1 MSFARNIWGLAAVIV
16 GIASLYLLLPLGTA
30 LQFGGDEGYQLITSF
45 LMSKGFV
52 LYKEIWSDQ
61 PPVFVLLL
69 DWAFKMFNP
78 SILAARLL
86 AASFG
91 LLMFATFYEL
101 VRFRSDQWQALLAAF
116 LLLASPGALELSVS
130 VMQEV
135 PAFALALVSAFL
147 LFNWRRRQR
156 WLWLWA
162 SGLAMGV
169 ALETKLTAIVVAPA
183 MIVEMLLES
192 RARQRLAWIRGFLV
206 SALQWGAAAGITF
219 MLITLAWGQGSFQSS
234 YRAHFTEHPV
244 SGMERPEAF
253 PMPISAFLDHG
264 ECVLAAVVGIML
276 AIQRRRVRE
285 FAFPFAWLG
294 TALVIHLVH
303 RPWWMYYYLH
313 LAIPMAWLA
322 GFAVTEMI
330 RSFSGILGAT
340 GFRLSSSRTWKG
352 VVLCVLVALALV
364 RSEKRVE
371 AGARSLRERTRVD
384 GDPILAKM
392 KGYAARTHW
401 VYVRYTK
408 EAYAFHA
415 RLPMPPELAMVT
427 LKRFWSGQIS
437 AEGIVDTCRRH
448 KPEQVLLNPGE
459 ITSEWRGFLT
469 NYVVVY
475 QDENNVLYHRV
486 VGP

>member
-1 MSFARNIWGLAAVIV
+1 VSFARNIWGLAAVIV
-16 GIASLYLLLPLGTA
+16 GIAGLYLLLPLGTA

-45 LMSKGFV
+45 LMSKGFI

-69 DWAFKMFNP
+69 AWAFNMFNP
-78 SILAARLL
+78 SILVARVI

-101 VRFRSDQWQALLAAF
+101 VRFRSDQWQALLAVLF
-116 LLLASPGALELSVS
+116 LLAAPGALELSVS

-135 PAFALALVSAFL
+135 PAFALALVSGFL
-147 LFNWRRRQR
+147 LFRWRGCHQ
-156 WLWLWA
+156 WPLLWA
-162 SGLAMGV
+162 SGVVTGV
-169 ALETKLTAIVVAPA
+169 ALGIKLTAIVIAPA
-183 MIVEMLLES
+183 MIVAMLLES

-206 SALQWGAAAGITF
+206 SALQWGGAAGITF

-234 YRAHFTEHPV
+234 Y
-244 SGMERPEAF
+244 MERPEAF
-253 PMPISAFLDHG
+253 PMPISVFLDHG
-264 ECVLAAVVGIML
+264 ECVLAAVVGIIL
-276 AIQRRRVRE
+276 AIQRHRVRE

-459 ITSEWRGFLT
+459 IISEWRGFLT